1 MMRFEIGRFA
11 RLTAA
16 LSVLVSAA
24 HAKEPT
30 AASGPSAPPPTAVFT
45 PSEPG
50 PSDAPDEPESSDVS
64 EARAAFR
71 LGSALA
77 KQGQWLDALAAF
89 GRSARMNPHP
99 ITMYNVAYCE
109 RALGHYARA
118 YKNFSAA
125 LEPAATPGGPKLPA
139 ELETQAR
146 GYLVETEQRV
156 ARISVAFVAPNM
168 AMRVDGHPLE
178 PLRATGDRAVLIV
191 AAEDAPVAAP
201 SPSTFDLWLDPGTH
215 VFVVSRPGSDNVVES
230 HAFRA
235 GESAALRFPTEP
247 SATPAPS
254 TVSPSAEAPQVSHGP
269 NRTAAIVAFSVGG
282 AALVTSGVFA
292 GLALNEKGSLP
303 NCQGHACPAED
314 QNQMDRMKRFADFAT
329 VGLVVGGVGAGLGT
343 YLWLSANGSS
353 EKPSGEVTAATVRPW
368 IGLGS
373 AGVAGKF

>member
-1 MMRFEIGRFA
+1 MRFEIGRFA

-24 HAKEPT
+24 HANEPT
-30 AASGPSAPPPTAVFT
+30 AASGPSAPPPTAGFT

-50 PSDAPDEPESSDVS
+50 PSDAPNEPESSDVS

-109 RALGHYARA
+109 RALGHYARSH
-118 YKNFSAA
+118 KNFSAA

-230 HAFRA
+230 HTFRA

-254 TVSPSAEAPQVSHGP
+254 TVSPSAEAPQASHGP

-282 AALVTSGVFA
+282 AGLVTGGVF
-292 GLALNEKGSLP
+292 GALSLSDKGSLHCP
-303 NCQGHACPAED
+303 NNACPSSEVD
-314 QNQMDRMKRFADFAT
+314 QMHRAQRFADFAT

-353 EKPSGEVTAATVRPW
+353 EKPSGEVTAAVAVRPW